1 MIIKRVKNDK
11 AVHLSDVYAGDTFL
25 YQNKVCMVVDRNGH
39 SFIVDLNTGRNIS
52 VPQNAE
58 LVRVECVLEYKVV

>member
-11 AVHLSDVYAGDTFL
+11 AIHLSDVYVGDTFL

-39 SFIVDLNTGRNIS
+39 SFVVNLDSGRSVS

-58 LVRVECVLEYKVV
+58 LVRVECMLEYKVV

>member
-11 AVHLSDVYAGDTFL
+11 AVRLSDVYVGDTFL

-39 SFIVDLNTGRNIS
+39 NFVIDLNTSRNID

-58 LVRVECVLEYKVV
+58 LVRIECVLEYKVL

>member
-11 AVHLSDVYAGDTFL
+11 SVTLKNLVVGQTFL

-39 SFIVDLNTGRNIS
+39 GFVIDLNTGRNIT
-52 VPQNAE
+52 VPDNAE
-58 LVRVECVLEYKVV
+58 LARVECVLEYKVV

>member
-11 AVHLSDVYAGDTFL
+11 AVHLSDVFVGDTFL

-39 SFIVDLNTGRNIS
+39 SFIADLNTGRNIS
-52 VPQNAE
+52 IPQNAE

>member
-11 AVHLSDVYAGDTFL
+11 AVRLCDLCVGDTFL
-25 YQNKVCMVVDRNGH
+25 YQNKACMVVDRNGH
-39 SFIVDLNTGRNIS
+39 TFIIDIATGRNVS

-58 LVRVECVLEYKVV
+58 LARIECVLEYKVV

>member
-11 AVHLSDVYAGDTFL
+11 AVHLSDVWTGDTFL

-39 SFIVDLNTGRNIS
+39 LFVIDLNTGRNVSI
-52 VPQNAE
+52 PQTAE

>member
-11 AVHLSDVYAGDTFL
+11 SVNLSNFCVGDTFL

-39 SFIVDLNTGRNIS
+39 GFIVDLNTGRNIS

-58 LVRVECVLEYKVV
+58 LVRIECVLEYKVV

>member
-11 AVHLSDVYAGDTFL
+11 AVRLCDVCVGDTFL
-25 YQNKVCMVVDRNGH
+25 YQNKTCMVVDRNGH
-39 SFIVDLNTGRNIS
+39 SFVIDLSTGRNVS

-58 LVRVECVLEYKVV
+58 LARIECILEYKVV

>member
-11 AVHLSDVYAGDTFL
+11 AIHLCDVCVGDTFL

-39 SFIVDLNTGRNIS
+39 SFIADPNTGRNIS

-58 LVRVECVLEYKVV
+58 LVRVECVLEYKVL

>member
-11 AVHLSDVYAGDTFL
+11 AIHLSDVHVGDTFL
-25 YQNKVCMVVDRNGH
+25 YQNKICMVVDRNGH
-39 SFIVDLNTGRNIS
+39 GFIVDLNTGRNIS

-58 LVRVECVLEYKVV
+58 LVRVECVLEYKVL

>member
-11 AVHLSDVYAGDTFL
+11 AVRLSDVYVGDTFL
-25 YQNKVCMVVDRNGH
+25 YQNKVCMVVNRNGH
-39 SFIVDLNTGRNIS
+39 DFIVDLNTGRDIS

-58 LVRVECVLEYKVV
+58 LVRIECVLEYKVL

>member
-11 AVHLSDVYAGDTFL
+11 AVRLSDVYVGDTFL
-25 YQNKVCMVVDRNGH
+25 YQNKVCMVVNRNGH
-39 SFIVDLNTGRNIS
+39 DFIVDLNTGRDIS

-58 LVRVECVLEYKVV
+58 LVRIECVLEYKVV

>member
-11 AVHLSDVYAGDTFL
+11 AVHLSDVCVGDTFL
-25 YQNKVCMVVDRNGH
+25 YQNRLCMVVDRNGH
-39 SFIVDLNTGRNIS
+39 SFVIHLDSGRNIS

>member
-11 AVHLSDVYAGDTFL
+11 AVHLCDVWTGDTFL

-39 SFIVDLNTGRNIS
+39 LFTIDLSTGRNVSI
-52 VPQNAE
+52 PQNAE

>member
-11 AVHLSDVYAGDTFL
+11 AIHLSDVYVGDTFL

-39 SFIVDLNTGRNIS
+39 SFVVNLDSGRNVS

-58 LVRVECVLEYKVV
+58 LVRVECMLEYKVV

>member
-1 MIIKRVKNDK
+1 MIIKKVKNDK
-11 AVHLSDVYAGDTFL
+11 AIRLCDLCVGDTVL

-39 SFIVDLNTGRNIS
+39 SFIVDLATGRNIS

-58 LVRVECVLEYKVV
+58 LVRIECVLEFKVV

>member
-1 MIIKRVKNDK
+1 
-11 AVHLSDVYAGDTFL
+11 
-25 YQNKVCMVVDRNGH
+25 MVVDRNGH
-39 SFIVDLNTGRNIS
+39 SFVVDLNTGRNIA